1 MPTTHAL
8 LRGEITY
15 EEARQKETN
24 ILHHLTYPIADSK
37 LLNRIHRR
45 RGLLEKLV
53 AHHLDLPSSACHV
66 AHLRDWMSGSFNL
79 CVPVTVADSKRVII
93 RFPLGYRIAEET
105 CPGNGD
111 EKLRCEAA
119 AYVWITEN
127 CLDVPVP
134 HLYGFALSN
143 GRSVS
148 LSLRPFGRRKELTVG
163 VQLQFTA
170 VKHRPLLVRLFHRLR
185 CQVLSCLGRP
195 VPSNLIPHQTDLSDE
210 LGGYL
215 LIEYIDESQG
225 EMLSNTWET
234 GCSDER
240 LRRNLYRGLS
250 QAMLRIA
257 RIPLPRIGSFII
269 DDHGFLHLANR
280 PLTLEIVDLEN
291 DAIPINIP
299 RERVYHTVDSYVNDL
314 LSCHDKRLRF
324 QPNAVHDG
332 PDAITQMSAL
342 TIMRAMR
349 PDLFDPYLNSG
360 PFHARL
366 TDTNG
371 SNLIV
376 DKDWNI
382 KCFIDL
388 EWTAVLP
395 AEFMQPP
402 TWLTSQAVDEI
413 CIEEYDSRRREFMEI
428 FEEEE
433 QKSMPQVEGHFR
445 HSSTMR
451 ASWDMGT
458 FWYVLA
464 LRSPTGLHSVF
475 YDRMQPLF
483 SKEHGDNGQ
492 FYVATYPYWTRNV
505 NRFLVQKIQDKENY
519 DKKLQAVFD
528 VA

>member
-1 MPTTHAL
+1 
-8 LRGEITY
+8 
-15 EEARQKETN
+15 
-24 ILHHLTYPIADSK
+24 
-37 LLNRIHRR
+37 
-45 RGLLEKLV
+45 
-53 AHHLDLPSSACHV
+53 
-66 AHLRDWMSGSFNL
+66 
-79 CVPVTVADSKRVII
+79 
-93 RFPLGYRIAEET
+93 
-105 CPGNGD
+105 
-111 EKLRCEAA
+111 
-119 AYVWITEN
+119 
-127 CLDVPVP
+127 
-134 HLYGFALSN
+134 
-143 GRSVS
+143 
-148 LSLRPFGRRKELTVG
+148 
-163 VQLQFTA
+163 
-170 VKHRPLLVRLFHRLR
+170 
-185 CQVLSCLGRP
+185 
-195 VPSNLIPHQTDLSDE
+195 
-210 LGGYL
+210 
-215 LIEYIDESQG
+215 
-225 EMLSNTWET
+225 MLSNTWET
-234 GCSDER
+234 GCTDEK
-240 LRRNLYRGLS
+240 LRKNLYRGLS
-250 QAMLRIA
+250 QATLRIA
-257 RIPLPRIGSFII
+257 RIPHLQIGSFII
-269 DDHGFLHLANR
+269 EDHGFLHLANR
-280 PLTLEIVDLEN
+280 PLTLEIVDLGN

-324 QPNAVHDG
+324 QPNAIHDG

-342 TIMRAMR
+342 AIMRAMR
-349 PDLFDPYLNSG
+349 PDLFDPQLNSG

-402 TWLTSQAVDEI
+402 AWLTSQAVDEI
-413 CIEEYDSRRREFMEI
+413 CIEDYDSRRREFMEI

-433 QKSMPQVEGHFR
+433 QKCMPQVEGRFR
-445 HSSTMR
+445 LSSTMR

-505 NRFLVQKIQDKENY
+505 NRFLVRKIQDKENY
-519 DKKLQAVFD
+519 DKMLQAVFD